1 MNEVY
6 LITNRVNGKRYVGI
20 TSRGYQERFKEHV
33 SDALNG
39 SKTIL
44 HNAIRKYGEENFDA
58 MLLEDNIPDD
68 QAGLKEQ
75 YYIKLYNT
83 FYTSHIGYNMTEGG
97 GGMSGYKHTEA
108 TKAAISHSLQG
119 HVFPESR
126 NRKIKQAMTGRDYKP
141 EWKQALSASRLGR
154 FKGQENPFFGK
165 HHSDETKAKLSEANS
180 KRRVEQLDKSN
191 GEVLNIFN
199 NLDIAG
205 RYVVEHNLSK
215 AKYTTCS
222 VRIAEVCRSSNRECT
237 AYGFKWRFEERSID

>member
-20 TSRGYQERFKEHV
+20 TSRGYQERFKEHIH
-33 SDALNG
+33 DALNG

-44 HNAIRKYGEENFDA
+44 HNAIRKYGQDNFDII
-58 MLLEDNIPDD
+58 LLEDNIPDD
-68 QAGLKEQ
+68 QISSREQ
-75 YYIKLYNT
+75 HYIKLYNT
-83 FYTSHIGYNMTEGG
+83 FYSSRIGYNMTEGG
-97 GGMSGYKHTEA
+97 GGMSGYKHTEEGR
-108 TKAAISHSLQG
+108 AAISHSLQG

-126 NRKIKQAMTGRDYKP
+126 NKKIQQAMIGREFKP
-141 EWKQALSASRLGR
+141 EWKQALSAARLGR
-154 FKGQENPFFGK
+154 FKGEENPFHGK

-180 KRRVEQLDKSN
+180 KRKVEQLDRATNK
-191 GEVLNIFN
+191 VLNVFN

-222 VRIAEVCRSSNRECT
+222 VRIGEVCRSSNKECT